1 MYTFIIIFAVAL
13 AVSLYFALK
22 PSSTSPEITPSE
34 SVSEEPIAVESPTVV
49 VENDYVEVKPTKK
62 TNRKKYY
69 RKKPTTP
76 PKAKQAKNTEE

>member
-13 AVSLYFALK
+13 VLSFYFAFK
-22 PSSTSPEITPSE
+22 PSSTSPEIVPSE
-34 SVSEEPIAVESPTVV
+34 PVSEEPIAVESPTVV
-49 VENDYVEVKPTKK
+49 VENDYVEAKPTKK

-76 PKAKQAKNTEE
+76 PKAKQAKNTGE

>member
-34 SVSEEPIAVESPTVV
+34 PVSEEPIAVESPTVV
-49 VENDYVEVKPTKK
+49 VENDYVEVKSTKK
-62 TNRKKYY
+62 TNRKRNY
-69 RKKPTTP
+69 RRKPTTP
-76 PKAKQAKNTEE
+76 PKAKQAKNTGE

>member
-34 SVSEEPIAVESPTVV
+34 PVSEEPIAVENPTVV
-49 VENDYVEVKPTKK
+49 VENDYVEVKSTKK
-62 TNRKKYY
+62 TNRKRNY
-69 RKKPTTP
+69 RRKPTTP
-76 PKAKQAKNTEE
+76 PKAKQAKNTGE

>member
-13 AVSLYFALK
+13 GVSFYFALK

-62 TNRKKYY
+62 TNRKRNY
-69 RKKPTTP
+69 RKKSSTP
-76 PKAKQAKNTEE
+76 PKAKQAKNTGE

>member
-13 AVSLYFALK
+13 GVSFYFALK

-49 VENDYVEVKPTKK
+49 VENDYVEVKSTKK
-62 TNRKKYY
+62 TNRKRNY
-69 RKKPTTP
+69 RRKPTTP
-76 PKAKQAKNTEE
+76 PKAKQAKNTGE